1 MQTVKMH
8 HAQMSKYAYNFTYM
22 LACAARGECTQ
33 DGMQQKRNVYKMSIH
48 ALVSTQKNAPFLECN
63 LLVLNDNQCTQNA
76 LNAHECCREEITPHS
91 GKK

>member
-1 MQTVKMH
+1 
-8 HAQMSKYAYNFTYM
+8 M

-48 ALVSTQKNAPFLECN
+48 ALVSTQKNARFLECN
-63 LLVLNDNQCTQNA
+63 LFVLNDSICTQNA
-76 LNAHECCREEITPHS
+76 LNAYECCREEMILKS